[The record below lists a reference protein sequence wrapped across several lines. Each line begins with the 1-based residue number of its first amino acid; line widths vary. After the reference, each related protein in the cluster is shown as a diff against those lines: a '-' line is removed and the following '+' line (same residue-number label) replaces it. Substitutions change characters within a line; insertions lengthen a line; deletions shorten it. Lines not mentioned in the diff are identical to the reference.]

1 MFFLNLSRNKAC
13 LRPSMRVNRA
23 RRVLLATV
31 RKAM

>member
-13 LRPSMRVNRA
+13 RLPPMLVKLA